1 MVDDITIIIA
11 FINAGQHNPLV
22 AAYFPDN
29 NNSNNNAGSNNV

>member
-11 FINAGQHNPLV
+11 FINVGYNAPQI

-29 NNSNNNAGSNNV
+29 SPGINH